1 MILFGTGVPAQRS
14 LGFGTRVG
22 GEMKWVADRILWGYP
37 GVVPALPLSV
47 VVEGNDR
54 RVGGLVGTLGASIDY
69 LP

>member
-1 MILFGTGVPAQRS
+1 
-14 LGFGTRVG
+14 
-22 GEMKWVADRILWGYP
+22 MKWVADRILWGYL

-54 RVGGLVGTLGASIDY
+54 RVGGLVGNLGASIDY